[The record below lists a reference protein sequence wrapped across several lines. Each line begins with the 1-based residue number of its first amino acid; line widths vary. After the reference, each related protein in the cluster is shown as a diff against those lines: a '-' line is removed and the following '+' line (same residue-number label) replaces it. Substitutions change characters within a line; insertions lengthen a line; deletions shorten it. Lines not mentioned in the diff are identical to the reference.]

1 MRPAVWSS
9 RPIKALAAAIV
20 VLAAVASD
28 SSWAAP
34 RTIIEVFPG
43 PNAITNALAGAIAGD
58 TLNIHTGN
66 YGEHFTVSK
75 NDMVLQAAGDGP
87 VTVDGGCASTWTITV
102 TGDGVSIHRLEVIG
116 GAFGS
121 MTFTGVDGGGVTGS
135 TVSDTCG
142 SAEYGINVYRSGN
155 LKVIGNRASGFS
167 DAGVYIGAITFGSS
181 MIKRNDTLRNDRGII
196 VENSGGATIMVI
208 SNKAHGNLE
217 TGIWITNSDGVTV
230 RGNMVTNNHDT
241 GIQLDPL
248 SDNNT
253 VTLNTVSGHL
263 FDLSND
269 GGTGNCWLDNVYTTS
284 RGDISC

>member
-1 MRPAVWSS
+1 
-9 RPIKALAAAIV
+9 
-20 VLAAVASD
+20 
-28 SSWAAP
+28 
-34 RTIIEVFPG
+34 
-43 PNAITNALAGAIAGD
+43 
-58 TLNIHTGN
+58 
-66 YGEHFTVSK
+66 
-75 NDMVLQAAGDGP
+75 
-87 VTVDGGCASTWTITV
+87 
-102 TGDGVSIHRLEVIG
+102 
-116 GAFGS
+116 
-121 MTFTGVDGGGVTGS
+121 
-135 TVSDTCG
+135 
-142 SAEYGINVYRSGN
+142 
-155 LKVIGNRASGFS
+155 
-167 DAGVYIGAITFGSS
+167 